1 MIDLIPYICILLAI
15 SAFAM
20 SFIIR
25 VIMKQLQLY
34 KSPISDPDVRHFRN
48 ILFAISLVIIIC
60 GIVPIAINVVALF
73 VPTGRPPVVSLVSF
87 VYSLGV
93 HLQTLLLSYLLW
105 RIYRLANDSFNDQN
119 S

>member
-20 SFIIR
+20 SFIVR
-25 VIMKQLQLY
+25 VIIKQLQLY

-48 ILFAISLVIIIC
+48 ILFAISLVIVIC
-60 GIVPIAINVVALF
+60 GLIPIAINVITLF
-73 VPTGRPPVVSLVSF
+73 IPTGRPPVVSLISF
-87 VYSLGV
+87 TYSLGV

-105 RIYRLANDSFNDQN
+105 RIYRLANDSFNDKA